1 MFLPVELWNC
11 IFFFLNGN
19 DLLSIVQVKYFNN
32 IAVYNIKKF
41 KQKKI
46 LLLVNNGYSYI
57 EKIYIN
63 EGYAYNNIKISL
75 KKIITILLEYT
86 WFSKIN
92 IKLLVFLLMEW
103 IYLEKDNNYKY
114 LIASHRGT
122 NDYTKLYET
131 GCLDMYCDKIRE
143 VIDTDTLRF
152 FS

>member
-32 IAVYNIKKF
+32 IAVYNKKKI

-114 LIASHRGT
+114 LIASIRGLK
-122 NDYTKLYET
+122 DYTKLYEN

-143 VIDTDTLRF
+143 VIDTDTLNF